1 MVFLLILLN
10 FINVDIILGSGFISA
25 VETGGFFG
33 GIAAG
38 YVTDW
43 LKKKVR
49 LITDYYCYK
58 DY

>member
-1 MVFLLILLN
+1 MFLLL
-10 FINVDIILGSGFISA
+10 IIGSGFISA

-43 LKKKVR
+43 LMKKVR
-49 LITDYYCYK
+49 FTSNSCYK
-58 DY
+58 DN

>member
-1 MVFLLILLN
+1 MLLLLI
-10 FINVDIILGSGFISA
+10 IGSGFISA

-43 LKKKVR
+43 LMKKVR
-49 LITDYYCYK
+49 LTPDTCKK

>member
-1 MVFLLILLN
+1 VVFLLILLN
-10 FINVDIILGSGFISA
+10 FINVDILGSGFISA

-33 GIAAG
+33 GIDAG